1 MNPTETLGRRGRRMP
16 ITPKA
21 SKKEQLNPIYI
32 TGWDR
37 VDHLNF
43 HQLQMFMP
51 ARELHTDEMI
61 APGEFEEYNF
71 SDTGLEEPGE
81 LWDRNLHRGRDP
93 HAGWLEE
100 PGELWDRKL
109 EESQGG
115 PVGETTNRYRSIQET
130 GIQRP
135 VTLRARSVPGDP
147 DLKAPWKK
155 TPQITKLNIMDGY
168 HRVASAYDINPD
180 TEVPVTFGYR

>member
-21 SKKEQLNPIYI
+21 SKKEQLNPINI

-61 APGEFEEYNF
+61 APGEFEYNF
-71 SDTGLEEPGE
+71 SDTVSGLETPE
-81 LWDRNLHRGRDP
+81 
-93 HAGWLEE
+93 
-100 PGELWDRKL
+100 ELWDRKL
-109 EESQGG
+109 DESWEEESLRGDM
-115 PVGETTNRYRSIQET
+115 GENTNRYRSIQET

-135 VTLRARSVPGDP
+135 VILRPRSVPADP
-147 DLKAPWKK
+147 DLKAPGTK

-180 TEVPVTFGYR
+180 TEVPVTFGYAPYKKGK

>member
-71 SDTGLEEPGE
+71 SDTSLTYQLG
-81 LWDRNLHRGRDP
+81 
-93 HAGWLEE
+93 LEE

-135 VTLRARSVPGDP
+135 VTLRARSVPVDP

>member
-1 MNPTETLGRRGRRMP
+1 MVDRPVIPMNPTETHGRRGRRMP
-16 ITPKA
+16 ITPKT
-21 SKKEQLNPIYI
+21 SKEEQRDPSTV

-51 ARELHTDEMI
+51 AKKLRTDEMV
-61 APGEFEEYNF
+61 APGEFEYNF
-71 SDTGLEEPGE
+71 SDTVSGLET
-81 LWDRNLHRGRDP
+81 
-93 HAGWLEE
+93 

-109 EESQGG
+109 EESQQGYM
-115 PVGETTNRYRSIQET
+115 GETTNRYRSIQKT

-135 VTLRARSVPGDP
+135 VTLRARSVPVDT
-147 DLKAPWKK
+147 DLKDPGARTSK
-155 TPQITKLNIMDGY
+155 ITELDIVDGY

-180 TEVPVTFGYR
+180 TEVPVTFGFEHQYTYWG

>member
-1 MNPTETLGRRGRRMP
+1 MP
-16 ITPKA
+16 ITPKE

-61 APGEFEEYNF
+61 APGEFEYNF
-71 SDTGLEEPGE
+71 SDTVSGLETPE
-81 LWDRNLHRGRDP
+81 
-93 HAGWLEE
+93 
-100 PGELWDRKL
+100 ELWDRKL
-109 EESQGG
+109 DESWEEESLRGDM
-115 PVGETTNRYRSIQET
+115 GENTNRYRSIQET

-135 VTLRARSVPGDP
+135 VILRARSVPVDP
-147 DLKAPWKK
+147 DLKAPGTK

-180 TEVPVTFGYR
+180 TEVPVTDGSTEAEQVSLGYAPYLPYKKGK

>member
-1 MNPTETLGRRGRRMP
+1 MP

-21 SKKEQLNPIYI
+21 SKKEQLNPINI

-61 APGEFEEYNF
+61 APGEFEDDVR
-71 SDTGLEEPGE
+71 DTVSGLETPEG
-81 LWDRNLHRGRDP
+81 
-93 HAGWLEE
+93 
-100 PGELWDRKL
+100 LWDRKL
-109 EESQGG
+109 EESQQEESLRGDM
-115 PVGETTNRYRSIQET
+115 GENTNRYRSIQET

-135 VTLRARSVPGDP
+135 VILRARSVPVDP
-147 DLKAPWKK
+147 DLKAPGTK

-180 TEVPVTFGYR
+180 TEVPVTSGYAPYKKGK